1 MALHIFIF
9 GSSTGIGL
17 RGGKTTRN
25 YSEVLFLYEKKRA
38 EGVTWI
44 KVKEEIWLHNYPT
57 QRGSLFWPAFRLRFL
72 FPGVWLVF
80 FLPSH
85 WLASIS
91 YSIHSGLVVCV
102 LDGGHL
108 YIDDGSSSVNHP
120 PPSHLLSN
128 VQPVQKSRLHNTL
141 RLASLVFPALPSAY
155 VTTVLIGTPC
165 AIGNNNFFFKFRHR
179 RESKHFRQIFNWFV
193 LNWIAACWFLGGKL
207 IGERGNSQ
215 NDIRPKRN

>member
-80 FLPSH
+80 FFAFSLAGLHFLFYTQWSCCVCIRWWPSVH
-85 WLASIS
+85 RRRLLLRQPPASIPPPQQRS
-91 YSIHSGLVVCV
+91 TRSEKPFTQYSAFGVPCFSRFTIGLRN
-102 LDGGHL
+102 
-108 YIDDGSSSVNHP
+108 DGSYWHP
-120 PPSHLLSN
+120 
-128 VQPVQKSRLHNTL
+128 L
-141 RLASLVFPALPSAY
+141 RDW
-155 VTTVLIGTPC
+155 
-165 AIGNNNFFFKFRHR
+165 K
-179 RESKHFRQIFNWFV
+179 
-193 LNWIAACWFLGGKL
+193 
-207 IGERGNSQ
+207 
-215 NDIRPKRN
+215 